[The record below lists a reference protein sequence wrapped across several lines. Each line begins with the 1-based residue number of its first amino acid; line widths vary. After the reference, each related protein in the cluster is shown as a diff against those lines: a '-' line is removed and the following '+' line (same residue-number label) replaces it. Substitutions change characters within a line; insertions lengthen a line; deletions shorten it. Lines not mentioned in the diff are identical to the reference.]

1 MPEEES
7 YCEAHNRAVSRLW
20 NLDTDTLTLRSHAFV
35 QCVNGMQDRRNEGQ
49 REISLTTNWCP
60 LTLLPPFHLFYLE
73 FSATWTHLLG
83 ISSTCISSTCIFC
96 QPDPL
101 PGWLTREECF
111 QADSMIKSAKAF
123 DLFGWTSPY
132 VPAGC
137 LHILGLLLPG
147 RSWQSTFQ
155 VTS

>member
-1 MPEEES
+1 MHS
-7 YCEAHNRAVSRLW
+7 RAVSRLW
-20 NLDTDTLTLRSHAFV
+20 NLDTDTLRLRSHVFV
-35 QCVNGMQDRRNEGQ
+35 QCVNGMQDRKNEGQ
-49 REISLTTNWCP
+49 QEISLTTNWCP
-60 LTLLPPFHLFYLE
+60 LTLLTPFHLLYLE

-83 ISSTCISSTCIFC
+83 KPWF
-96 QPDPL
+96 PL
-101 PGWLTREECF
+101 PASFVNQPPSWLTYHREECF

-137 LHILGLLLPG
+137 LQILGLLLPR
-147 RSWQSTFQ
+147 RSWQNTSQ